1 MTTALV
7 AQFTPSKT
15 FLFKFFVTFSIF
27 CGGKLVEVV
36 SPSSGVVLIGGVQQ
50 SSALFICYLQSE
62 G

>member
-7 AQFTPSKT
+7 PQFTPSKT

-36 SPSSGVVLIGGVQQ
+36 LIGGVQQ